1 MRHPINVLFDA
12 SARTGILYFMVC
24 LQYVLEETKM
34 PSLNVLNT
42 WAFLFVKQWWIEER
56 KMKDEITRIFLPCY
70 VFYSMILCSPEGLNE
85 LSDACGTSQSF
96 SV

>member
-1 MRHPINVLFDA
+1 MRYPINVLFDA

-42 WAFLFVKQWWIEER
+42 CAFLFVKQW
-56 KMKDEITRIFLPCY
+56 
-70 VFYSMILCSPEGLNE
+70 
-85 LSDACGTSQSF
+85 
-96 SV
+96 